1 MLKTTM
7 TIDCVQC
14 KETQSIT
21 VGSED
26 LANWHNGDLIQD
38 AMPYLSADDR
48 EVLISG
54 TCGACFDKMF
64 GDEEE
69 IEDE

>member
-7 TIDCVQC
+7 TIDCVKC

-38 AMPYLSADDR
+38 AMPYLSAGER
-48 EVLISG
+48 EVLVSG